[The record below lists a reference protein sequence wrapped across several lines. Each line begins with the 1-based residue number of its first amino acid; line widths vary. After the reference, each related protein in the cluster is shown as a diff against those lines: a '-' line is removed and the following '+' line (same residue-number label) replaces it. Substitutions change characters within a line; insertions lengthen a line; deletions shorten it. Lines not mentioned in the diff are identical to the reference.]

1 MKDSTEQDA
10 DRPFPWRCPHCREN
24 EVYPAIVAHTAEVL
38 FDGRRCEL
46 TVPDLAALRCRSC
59 AELVFDARVDEQ
71 LNDVLRRQFR
81 LLTPSQIRDAFAALD
96 MPAGEIAADL
106 GVAEAVLSKWAAGTL
121 IQSRANDQ
129 LLRGYF
135 ASPAV
140 RSALK
145 TAVRDASFGTI
156 AVLAAP
162 ATRG

>member
-1 MKDSTEQDA
+1 MTNVSRQNG
-10 DRPFPWRCPHCREN
+10 DRPFPWRCPHCRAN
-24 EVYPAIVAHTAEVL
+24 EVYPATVAHTAEVL
-38 FDGRRCEL
+38 YDGRRCEL
-46 TVPDLAALRCRSC
+46 EVPNLAALRCRSC
-59 AELVFDARVDEQ
+59 DQLVFDSQVDEQ
-71 LNDVLRRQFR
+71 INDVLRRQFR
-81 LLTPSQIRDAFAALD
+81 LLTPFQIRDALAALD

-106 GVAEAVLSKWAAGTL
+106 GVAEIVLSKWSDGTL

-145 TAVRDASFGTI
+145 TAARDASFGTI

-162 ATRG
+162 AARE